1 MRGALAI
8 DYRVPSWYTLY
19 IYDGERDALS
29 QVIGENK
36 QQALAKRIK
45 DGAIPKT
52 FQIPGWSEEFPLFD
66 HQLQGAVWL
75 YLTPKA
81 ILADS
86 TGLGKTGICLALLQ
100 LLKARNSVHN
110 GARAIVI
117 VPATSVY
124 GSWQND
130 GFEKFGVDLKYAVG
144 RGTKAQ
150 RRKVYDDPTWE
161 VLLTN
166 YETVRNDI
174 DELEKLGFNHVIMD
188 EADYIRNHATLTAQ
202 AVKRLTMRAQ
212 RVVAVSATPIQNS
225 LLDLHSVLESLGLKH
240 VFGSKTAFDRRYHEH
255 SVTQI
260 RTRKRTIYKKTVIG
274 YKNTKEL
281 KARLEPYFL
290 RRTYADVPTIKVP
303 ELSAQPIM
311 LDMAPEQAQL
321 YAQVEQGFAT
331 LTPNSPPQEIK
342 AAVLKL
348 RQVCTSTATV
358 GASYDSSAKLDWIV
372 QKLKSDWQGDKI
384 VVFSTWKASIK
395 ALEKRLKDA
404 GIGYVTM
411 TGDENNQVLREA
423 SRQEFWNNKDC
434 RVLIGTT
441 AIEKSLNLQCA
452 NIQVNLDMLYNPSR
466 HQQLAGRV
474 QRVGSI
480 HENAWVFNLLIRNS
494 VEEGVMKILERKQ
507 AISDWIWDDT
517 SDIFTQLSA
526 RELYSLI
533 RS

>member
-1 MRGALAI
+1 MNQLI
-8 DYRVPSWYTLY
+8 V
-19 IYDGERDALS
+19 
-29 QVIGENK
+29 ENT
-36 QQALAKRIK
+36 QQALAKKIK
-45 DGAIPKT
+45 DGAIPKG
-52 FQIPGWSEEFPLFD
+52 FDIPGWSSEFPLFD

-100 LLKARNSVHN
+100 LLKSRSLLNESAK
-110 GARAIVI
+110 AIVI

-124 GSWQND
+124 GSWQAD
-130 GFEKFGVDLKYAVG
+130 GFEKFGVKVKYAIG
-144 RGTKAQ
+144 RGTKKQ
-150 RRKVYDDPTWE
+150 RQQVYDDPTWE

-166 YETVRNDI
+166 YETVRNDV
-174 DELEKLGFNHVIMD
+174 DELEKFGFKHVIMD
-188 EADYIRNHATLTAQ
+188 ESDYIKNHATKTAQ
-202 AVKRLTMRAQ
+202 AVKRIAAEAH

-225 LLDLHSVLESLGLKH
+225 LLDLHSVLEALGLKK

-255 SVTQI
+255 TVQQI
-260 RTRKRTIYKKTVIG
+260 YTKKRTIYKKTVVG
-274 YKNTKEL
+274 YKNTVEL
-281 KARLEPYFL
+281 KGKLEPYFL
-290 RRTYADVPTIKVP
+290 RRTYEDVPTIKVP
-303 ELSAQPIM
+303 ALLSQPVK
-311 LDMAPEQAQL
+311 LDLTPEQQQL
-321 YAQVEQGFAT
+321 YDEVQRGFAT
-331 LTPNSPPQEIK
+331 LTPKSPPQEIK
-342 AAVLKL
+342 AAILKL
-348 RQVCTSTATV
+348 RQVCTGTATI
-358 GASYDSSAKLDWIV
+358 GASYDSSAKLDWI
-372 QKLKSDWQGDKI
+372 LHNLQGDWSDNKI
-384 VVFSTWKASIK
+384 VVFSTWKASIV

-411 TGDENNQVLREA
+411 TGDENDQRIREA
-423 SRQEFWNNKDC
+423 SRKKFWDDPDC

-480 HENAWVFNLLIRNS
+480 HENAWVFSLVMRGT

-507 AISDWIWDDT
+507 AISDHIWDDT
-517 SDIFTQLSA
+517 SDIFTQLTPA
-526 RELYSLI
+526 ELYKLI

>member
-1 MRGALAI
+1 M
-8 DYRVPSWYTLY
+8 
-19 IYDGERDALS
+19 S

-36 QQALAKRIK
+36 QQALAKKIK

-52 FQIPGWSEEFPLFD
+52 FQIPGWSEEYPLFD

-100 LLKARNSVHN
+100 LLKARE
-110 GARAIVI
+110 AITPKQRAIVI
-117 VPATSVY
+117 VPASSVY
-124 GSWQND
+124 GSWQAD
-130 GFEKFGVDLKYAVG
+130 GFEKFGVDVKYAVG

-150 RRKVYDDPTWE
+150 RRNVYTDPTWE

-174 DELEKLGFNHVIMD
+174 DELERLGFKHVIMD
-188 EADYIRNHATLTAQ
+188 EADYIKNHATLTAQ
-202 AVKRLTMRAQ
+202 AVKRLTLRAQ

-225 LLDLHSVLESLGLKH
+225 LLDLHSVLESLGLKR

-255 SVTQI
+255 QVTQI
-260 RTRKRTIYKKTVIG
+260 RTKQRTIYKKTVVG

-281 KARLEPYFL
+281 KTRLEPYFL
-290 RRTYADVPTIKVP
+290 RRTYNDIPSIKVP
-303 ELSAQPIM
+303 TLLAQPVM

-342 AAVLKL
+342 AAILKL
-348 RQVCTSTATV
+348 RQVCTSTATI
-358 GASYDSSAKLDWIV
+358 GANYDSSAKLDWIV
-372 QKLKSDWQGDKI
+372 QKLKSDWQDTKI
-384 VVFSTWKASIK
+384 VVFSTWKASIA
-395 ALEKRLKDA
+395 ALEKRLKDE

-411 TGDENNQVLREA
+411 TGDENSQVIREQA
-423 SRQEFWNNKDC
+423 RQTFWNDKNC
-434 RVLIGTT
+434 QVLIGTT

-480 HENAWVFNLLIRNS
+480 HDEAWVFNLMCRNS

-507 AISDWIWDDT
+507 AISDHIWDDA
-517 SDIFTQLSA
+517 SDIFTALSP
-526 RELYSLI
+526 RELFSLI